1 MSLKRPVCFL
11 LRPLTNNHGMHFLEV
26 LEVLSMR
33 YERTEERDDR
43 VYIGCNC
50 TYKVLRSSLAGLE
63 RSVRIET
70 RCVIMHEHFTD
81 AQSTCVSR
89 TSRTRYRL
97 LLHLRRAIAVL

>member
-1 MSLKRPVCFL
+1 
-11 LRPLTNNHGMHFLEV
+11 MHFLEV

-70 RCVIMHEHFTD
+70 RCVIIHEHFTD
-81 AQSTCVSR
+81 AQSTCVPE
-89 TSRTRYRL
+89 L
-97 LLHLRRAIAVL
+97 LGFTVSLPPASSPVGHRGSPSLSLS